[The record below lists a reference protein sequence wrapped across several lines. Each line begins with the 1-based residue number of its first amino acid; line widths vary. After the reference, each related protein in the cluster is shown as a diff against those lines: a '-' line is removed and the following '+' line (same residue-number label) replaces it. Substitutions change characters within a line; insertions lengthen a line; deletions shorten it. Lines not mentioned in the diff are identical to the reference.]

1 MMMKANILRKGMM
14 LVGAFTLSFSIAHAT
29 DWLEKGGVGK
39 QDPSEPSLQMPLH
52 FVAGYTQFLDDC
64 EDDDIKIV
72 TPVSCG
78 VYGIS
83 TDGGTVYTLRYID
96 GGTIG
101 GKNAWKVHDFTRIPR
116 MEKEGLI
123 MYKNDD
129 TRQLYLIKPTG
140 AVEALPKKYVDAT
153 NFVDGIAAVATA
165 TSGLGF
171 F

>member
-1 MMMKANILRKGMM
+1 
-14 LVGAFTLSFSIAHAT
+14 
-29 DWLEKGGVGK
+29 
-39 QDPSEPSLQMPLH
+39 
-52 FVAGYTQFLDDC
+52 
-64 EDDDIKIV
+64 
-72 TPVSCG
+72 
-78 VYGIS
+78 
-83 TDGGTVYTLRYID
+83 
-96 GGTIG
+96 
-101 GKNAWKVHDFTRIPR
+101 

-171 F
+171 FLSWTFIDRSLKPFAPGVVTQPRQFGKINPPLLRFVTVCVPCMCLMRAVSVAVGDS